1 MAIYYTDQS
10 RNYAT
15 RHGIGYPRAEM
26 TFAAV
31 VAVTTAMIDNVDD
44 EVGLFYVPAGFVV
57 TSATISATDM
67 DTGGSPTLAFDVG
80 DDADENRIFAAST
93 VGQAATISSAIAT
106 TGHLYQY
113 ASETLIKA
121 YVQAV
126 AATGAAG
133 TLRVTVTG
141 FVDPSYTGTALT
153 ATTTA

>member
-1 MAIYYTDQS
+1 MALYYTDQT
-10 RNYAT
+10 RNFAT
-15 RHGIGYPRAEM
+15 KHGIGYPRAEM

-44 EVGLFYVPAGFVV
+44 EVGLFFVPPGFTV

-67 DTGGSPTLAFDVG
+67 DTGTPTLAFDVG
-80 DDADENRIFAAST
+80 DDTVENRIFAAST
-93 VGQAATISSAIAT
+93 VGQGGTLSNAMAR

-113 ASETLIKA
+113 TAETLIKA

-133 TLRVTVTG
+133 TLRVSITG
-141 FVDPSYTGTALT
+141 FVDPGYAAGTALT
-153 ATTTA
+153 ASTTA